1 MTNQIG
7 SVEDNP
13 RWDPS
18 SEVEAIPSPRASARG
33 HEKKRLNKST
43 GHCFTHIIEIN
54 IIGISWDITIDI

>member
-33 HEKKRLNKST
+33 HEKKGST
-43 GHCFTHIIEIN
+43 NQLAIVLPTLLK
-54 IIGISWDITIDI
+54 